1 MNDDYVPYP
10 ETIVIDANTIISA
23 TLTPGITREML
34 LTTEDDLYS
43 PAFIHEEIATH
54 RSVLRDKSG
63 LADTAL
69 DTLLDTLFT
78 TIEILPEDR
87 TNQYREQ
94 AEQAMETIDPK
105 DALYVAAAL
114 ALNAAIWSG
123 DLISMTSRSRRR
135 SQPRRWSPA
144 SARHNERPKASVP
157 KTSDSLA
164 ASIIVSGVRG
174 RSNPF
179 RDSMCLPSARG
190 RY

>member
-23 TLTPGITREML
+23 TLTAGITRELL

-63 LADTAL
+63 LSDTAL
-69 DTLLDTLFT
+69 DTLLETLFT
-78 TIEILPEDR
+78 AIEILPTDR
-87 TNQYREQ
+87 TNHYREQ

-114 ALNAAIWSG
+114 ELDAAIWSG
-123 DLISMTSRSRRR
+123 DPHLHD
-135 SQPRRWSPA
+135 QPLTPA
-144 SARHNERPKASVP
+144 LTTEAIVARVRQAQRE
-157 KTSDSLA
+157 TDSK
-164 ASIIVSGVRG
+164 STHEE
-174 RSNPF
+174 
-179 RDSMCLPSARG
+179 
-190 RY
+190 